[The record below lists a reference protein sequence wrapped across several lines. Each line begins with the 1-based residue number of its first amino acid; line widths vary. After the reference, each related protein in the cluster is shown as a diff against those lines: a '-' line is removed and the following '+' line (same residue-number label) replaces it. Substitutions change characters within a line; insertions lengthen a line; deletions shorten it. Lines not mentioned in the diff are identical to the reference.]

1 MKQRK
6 INGVRVFDFCSLDV
20 GKGMTRLLRFY
31 MDGCPQH
38 IIQRGDKRQA
48 CFAGNDDTFYLLDK
62 LQYQRL

>member
-1 MKQRK
+1 
-6 INGVRVFDFCSLDV
+6 
-20 GKGMTRLLRFY
+20 MTRLLRLY

-48 CFAGNDDTFYLLDK
+48 CFAGNDYTFYLLDK